1 MVDLSELEA
10 ANAIWEAA
18 VLGRQQKLLAYL
30 RSDRPLAAMDRAY
43 LADYQEGKIKRK
55 QGRPRDLARAF
66 YVGQLALLVQQ
77 RKAELREGGRHY
89 RIHDEA
95 ADYALKLYSDAG
107 YPDVPRETLENYLR
121 RSKRRKK

>member
-55 QGRPRDLARAF
+55 QGRPRDVTRAF
-66 YVGQLALLVQQ
+66 CLGQLVC
-77 RKAELREGGRHY
+77 
-89 RIHDEA
+89 
-95 ADYALKLYSDAG
+95 
-107 YPDVPRETLENYLR
+107 VPKT
-121 RSKRRKK
+121 